1 MTDCIHNWKVTY
13 DVNGYYFNI
22 KCLNCP
28 QGTIHWIP
36 EYIGTDGERKSVDK
50 NSHKIGKKRDRL
62 SHGLEWGGNR
72 DNLINEEWIREGH
85 AVRTIVIQKATGL
98 PHAKQAKIATADE
111 ACDESGRPLRASCK
125 VEIANLIAA
134 SPDLLRASIKALQ
147 FLTGPSNRSSNEIAT
162 ESREV
167 SKALMESI
175 NKAQGINLRKVN
187 W

>member
-1 MTDCIHNWKVTY
+1 VTY

-111 ACDESGRPLRASCK
+111 ACDESGRSLRASCK